1 MPLDSGEDTHRLGAE
16 DVARGEQRI
25 DTDVEQPAAAHLPLV
40 ADVVGVLQP
49 VAEPALN
56 RPQPADAALT
66 HERPHP
72 LPLRVVQHDV
82 GLLNLQ
88 AGLVANGDQA
98 GSLGRVERDRLLAQH
113 VLAGARRLHRP
124 RDVKMVGQ
132 RVVDHVDRG
141 IGEQGL
147 VVAVGLG
154 KAETLRHRLRL
165 GQLTAR
171 DAVDADPGGLLQRRH
186 HVLDCEERGAEH
198 APG

>member
-25 DTDVEQPAAAHLPLV
+25 DTDVEQPAAAHLALV

-98 GSLGRVERDRLLAQH
+98 GGLGGVERDRLLA
-113 VLAGARRLHRP
+113 
-124 RDVKMVGQ
+124 
-132 RVVDHVDRG
+132 
-141 IGEQGL
+141 
-147 VVAVGLG
+147 
-154 KAETLRHRLRL
+154 
-165 GQLTAR
+165 
-171 DAVDADPGGLLQRRH
+171 
-186 HVLDCEERGAEH
+186 
-198 APG
+198 